1 MTGEKYID
9 VDGIKTRYFEKGSGP
24 VVVLFHGGHFGS
36 HDAADCAEDWSLNF
50 DGLAERFHVF
60 AVDKIGQGFTDN
72 PKRDEDYTM
81 AAVVQ
86 HAYGSLRTLGLR
98 NVHPVGHSRGAY
110 LVARLT
116 LEHPELF
123 KTCILVDTN
132 TLAPGISKN
141 ETVMAN
147 PPLPRLSRESQR
159 WVLQRYS
166 FGYEHITEE
175 WVDAMMRVVAL
186 PKYQEAVRKMEEA
199 GLQDNSLL
207 AAPREAKDE
216 TLGIIRDR
224 GLGNQHCS
232 PGRTMTPRRR
242 LIKVMRYSILL
253 HGTRMIRECVFLIA
267 RAISRTENIPRNSM
281 KCCVASSSETG
292 DGFGS
297 CSAEA
302 DFDRAFSESVALSFC
317 LGELLRLSA
326 ETGRRPNE
334 ERKRSRS
341 LGAGCKRCAEC
352 AAPRWH
358 SVISGPTYQAY
369 SIGSVA

>member
-24 VVVLFHGGHFGS
+24 LVVLFHGGHFGS

-50 DGLAERFHVF
+50 DALAERFHVF

-86 HAYGSLRTLGLR
+86 HAYGFLRTLGLR

-166 FGYEHITEE
+166 VGYEHITEE
-175 WVDAMMRVVAL
+175 WVDAMMRVAAL
-186 PKYQEAVRKMEEA
+186 
-199 GLQDNSLL
+199 L
-207 AAPREAKDE
+207 KD
-216 TLGIIRDR
+216 
-224 GLGNQHCS
+224 Q
-232 PGRTMTPRRR
+232 RT
-242 LIKVMRYSILL
+242 
-253 HGTRMIRECVFLIA
+253 
-267 RAISRTENIPRNSM
+267 
-281 KCCVASSSETG
+281 
-292 DGFGS
+292 
-297 CSAEA
+297 
-302 DFDRAFSESVALSFC
+302 
-317 LGELLRLSA
+317 
-326 ETGRRPNE
+326 
-334 ERKRSRS
+334 
-341 LGAGCKRCAEC
+341 
-352 AAPRWH
+352 
-358 SVISGPTYQAY
+358 
-369 SIGSVA
+369 